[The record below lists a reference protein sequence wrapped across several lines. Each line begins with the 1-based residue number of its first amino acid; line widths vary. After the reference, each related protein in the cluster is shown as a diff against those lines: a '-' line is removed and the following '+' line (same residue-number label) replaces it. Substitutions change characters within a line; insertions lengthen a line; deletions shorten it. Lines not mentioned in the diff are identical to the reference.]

1 MEAVSP
7 DSTNPRVAVALIVL
21 AQLLGTSVWFSAN
34 SAADGLGADWGLDT
48 VGVGRLTLAVT
59 LGFALGTILVA
70 VSGLADRFRAS
81 RVFAV
86 SAVAAG
92 LTNAG
97 FALLATGPTEGMVW
111 RFVTGMTLAGVYPL
125 GMKMV
130 VSWDPGRAG
139 SSLGWL
145 VGMLTL
151 GTALPHGIR
160 AVGVGLEWTQVMLT
174 SSVLALGAAA
184 IVLVLG
190 DGPHL
195 PRTDPG
201 GLRWGAALRAFTLP
215 DYRFAAFGYV
225 GHMWELYAFWTLVPL
240 LVADALSPTGGAVP
254 AWSFAVIAV
263 GAIGCVVGG
272 RLSATWGSGRVAA
285 VALGTSGLVCAL
297 YPLLAGG
304 PTWFVLIA
312 LLLWGVAVITDSPQ
326 FSALS
331 ARACPQD
338 LVGSA
343 LAVQNSVGF
352 AISAVSILLVSAAYA
367 GLGAG
372 VAWLLLP
379 GPVLGLLGM
388 MRERRRALVQGRP
401 RKGTGDPT

>member
-1 MEAVSP
+1 MTR
-7 DSTNPRVAVALIVL
+7 DHKNPRVAVALVVL

-34 SAADGLGADWGLDT
+34 SAADGLRGKWGLDA
-48 VGVGRLTLAVT
+48 VGVGQLTLAVT
-59 LGFALGTILVA
+59 LGFALGTILMA
-70 VSGLADRFRAS
+70 VSGLPDRFRAS

-97 FALLATGPTEGMVW
+97 FAVLATGQVEGMVW

-139 SSLGWL
+139 ASLGWL

-215 DYRFAAFGYV
+215 DYRFAVLGYV

-240 LVADALSPTGGAVP
+240 LVADVLSPAGAVP

-263 GAIGCVVGG
+263 GAVGCVVGG
-272 RLSATWGSGRVAA
+272 RLSATWGSARVAA

-297 YPLLAGG
+297 YPLLANG

-379 GPVLGLLGM
+379 GPLLGLLGM
-388 MRERRRALVQGRP
+388 MREHRRARAPQP
-401 RKGTGDPT
+401 

>member
-1 MEAVSP
+1 MTSRSP
-7 DSTNPRVAVALIVL
+7 RGAIALIVL

-34 SAADGLGADWGLDT
+34 SAADGLRVEWGLDA

-59 LGFALGTILVA
+59 LGFALGTILMA
-70 VSGLADRFRAS
+70 VSSLADRFPAS

-86 SAVAAG
+86 SAVAAA
-92 LTNAG
+92 LNNAG
-97 FALLATGPTEGMVW
+97 FAMLATGPIEGMVW

-130 VSWDPGRAG
+130 VSWDPRRAG
-139 SSLGWL
+139 ASLGWL

-160 AVGVGLEWTQVMLT
+160 AVGVGLDWTQVMLA
-174 SSVLALGAAA
+174 SSVLALAAA
-184 IVLVLG
+184 ALVLALG

-195 PRTDPG
+195 PRARPG

-215 DYRFAAFGYV
+215 GYRFAALGYF

-240 LVADALSPTGGAVP
+240 LVADALSLVGGVS

-285 VALGTSGLVCAL
+285 MALAASGLVCAL

-304 PTWFVLIA
+304 PTSLVLVA
-312 LLLWGVAVITDSPQ
+312 LLLWGLAVVTDSPQ

-343 LAVQNSVGF
+343 LAIQNSVGF
-352 AISAVSILLVSAAYA
+352 AISAVSILLVSAAYSE
-367 GLGAG
+367 LGAA
-372 VAWLLLP
+372 VAWILLP
-379 GPVLGLLGM
+379 GPVLGLLAM
-388 MRERRRALVQGRP
+388 LRESRAARTSPVRQVGRW
-401 RKGTGDPT
+401 

>member
-1 MEAVSP
+1 MTPTSP
-7 DSTNPRVAVALIVL
+7 RRAVATVVV
-21 AQLLGTSVWFSAN
+21 AMLLGTSVWFSAN
-34 SAADGLGADWGLDT
+34 SAAEGLRGEWGLDAS
-48 VGVGRLTLAVT
+48 GIGRLTLAVQ
-59 LGFALGTILVA
+59 LGFALGTVGMA
-70 VSGLADRFRAS
+70 MSGLADRFRAS

-86 SAVAAG
+86 SAVVAA

-97 FALLATGPTEGMVW
+97 FALLATGPAEGMVW
-111 RFVTGMTLAGVYPL
+111 RFVTGMALAGVYPL

-139 SSLGWL
+139 ASLGWL

-160 AVGVGLEWTQVMLT
+160 AVGVGLDWTQVMLT

-184 IVLVLG
+184 LVLALG

-195 PRTDPG
+195 PRAAPG
-201 GLRWGAALRAFTLP
+201 GLRWGAVLRAFTVR
-215 DYRFAAFGYV
+215 DYRSAALGYF

-240 LVADALSPTGGAVP
+240 LVADALAPGGDAVP

-263 GAIGCVVGG
+263 GAAGCVVGG
-272 RLSATWGSGRVAA
+272 RLSATWGSARVAV
-285 VALGTSGLVCAL
+285 VALAASGLVCAA
-297 YPLLAGG
+297 YPLLVAG
-304 PTWFVLIA
+304 PSWLVLAA

-343 LAVQNSVGF
+343 LAIQNSLGF
-352 AISAVSILLVSAAYA
+352 ALSAGSILLVSATYA
-367 GLGAG
+367 GLGPA

-379 GPVLGLLGM
+379 GPVLGLAAM
-388 MRERRRALVQGRP
+388 ARERHAAATTRTR
-401 RKGTGDPT
+401 